1 MRRMTL
7 VLVAVVCALSVAGVA
22 SGATT
27 LRLTSDPHGALKYN
41 KKVLKAKAGKVT
53 IVMRNLAPLPH
64 DIAIKGH
71 GVNVKGKIVT
81 MGKTS
86 TVSAVLKK
94 GRYEFYCSVP
104 GHEAA
109 GMKGTLIIT

>member
-7 VLVAVVCALSVAGVA
+7 VLLVLACGFAVAGVA

-53 IVMRNLAPLPH
+53 IVMRNLSPLPH
-64 DIAIKGH
+64 DIAVKGH

-81 MGKTS
+81 KGKTS
-86 TVSAVLKK
+86 IVTAVLKK